1 MVVLAWWHYHGFGA
15 SSRLSHFLSIEM
27 EHIYSG
33 LQRIYIFAIFI
44 VDGEKLM
51 GSLDIRERMEVTL
64 TTCVITSIDTSLS
77 DTVSH
82 LIPLAVNNSPLS
94 VAVNNSPL
102 SLLRDISSGWNT
114 LPEVIYQ
121 TSLSLTNNS
130 RGVTIEEA
138 IIKRSVTQRE
148 TRNISVLETRSK
160 QSENTT
166 LIGKLIAL
174 HQLKA
179 RLRAST
185 SAKMGDSPER
195 VEEVCKGL
203 NVCTD
208 GDWIRVACR
217 IGGESG
223 SWMGGS
229 CVIEAGEKKLV
240 DRILETLNRSVSKRC
255 MTIRAVSKGNEV
267 DLHPER
273 NIPQLCGKNDIK
285 AIRYGKQHKRSIKM
299 LGLTFNNP
307 SPISFATKTD
317 HEKNR
322 LMDGKRWVFRGRR
335 HGWVHASQMIGTNNI
350 LIGKTTKISYI
361 QEATCSSL
369 ESPNFKGK
377 HDKDKVYLK
386 GKDKI
391 VPPFRFGVED
401 VATKMWFH
409 KLAYP
414 GQCLT
419 NSHLDII
426 FYYLRKKGKYAKEP
440 KVKFTTTDCLFFK
453 TIHALYEKFIAQKKD
468 LSLITAQHAIADYIR
483 GRKMLCGYPWHLCDH
498 VLFIIH
504 METESH
510 WILGRLNIEE
520 RRMYMYNSLSTAR
533 KDSAAIKAC
542 QPFAVLLPHFF
553 ALFDEFKKENKP
565 VCLDPFE
572 VVKVDGLPQQTSN
585 DCGCFVASFAEYF
598 IDMKPIPPIFDVEK
612 HRDRLAVLFYKYA
625 RMKEVDFIDSEDEAP
640 PKGPKKNL
648 S

>member
-1 MVVLAWWHYHGFGA
+1 MA
-15 SSRLSHFLSIEM
+15 SSKANSKRKSK
-27 EHIYSG
+27 
-33 LQRIYIFAIFI
+33 QRTVEA
-44 VDGEKLM
+44 DESRTRGQSKQT
-51 GSLDIRERMEVTL
+51 EV
-64 TTCVITSIDTSLS
+64 
-77 DTVSH
+77 
-82 LIPLAVNNSPLS
+82 
-94 VAVNNSPL
+94 
-102 SLLRDISSGWNT
+102 
-114 LPEVIYQ
+114 LPEV
-121 TSLSLTNNS
+121 S
-130 RGVTIEEA
+130 RSRRGNQ
-138 IIKRSVTQRE
+138 QR
-148 TRNISVLETRSK
+148 K
-160 QSENTT
+160 
-166 LIGKLIAL
+166 IAL
-174 HQLKA
+174 NSASMAEVAFSILPCSICKKHHQ
-179 RLRAST
+179 R
-185 SAKMGDSPER
+185 
-195 VEEVCKGL
+195 
-203 NVCTD
+203 
-208 GDWIRVACR
+208 W
-217 IGGESG
+217 
-223 SWMGGS
+223 
-229 CVIEAGEKKLV
+229 
-240 DRILETLNRSVSKRC
+240 LEFTN
-255 MTIRAVSKGNEV
+255 
-267 DLHPER
+267 HP
-273 NIPQLCGKNDIK
+273 
-285 AIRYGKQHKRSIKM
+285 
-299 LGLTFNNP
+299 F
-307 SPISFATKTD
+307 
-317 HEKNR
+317 
-322 LMDGKRWVFRGRR
+322 LM
-335 HGWVHASQMIGTNNI
+335 
-350 LIGKTTKISYI
+350 
-361 QEATCSSL
+361 
-369 ESPNFKGK
+369 

-453 TIHALYEKFIAQKKD
+453 TIHALYEKFIAQKKN
-468 LSLITAQHAIADYIR
+468 LSLITAQHAIADYVR
-483 GRKMLCGYPWHLCDH
+483 GRKMLCGSPWHLCDH

-520 RRMYMYNSLSTAR
+520 RCMYMYNSLSTAM

-625 RMKEVDFIDSEDEAP
+625 RMKELDFIDSEDEAP

>member
-1 MVVLAWWHYHGFGA
+1 MGA
-15 SSRLSHFLSIEM
+15 
-27 EHIYSG
+27 
-33 LQRIYIFAIFI
+33 
-44 VDGEKLM
+44 
-51 GSLDIRERMEVTL
+51 T
-64 TTCVITSIDTSLS
+64 
-77 DTVSH
+77 
-82 LIPLAVNNSPLS
+82 
-94 VAVNNSPL
+94 
-102 SLLRDISSGWNT
+102 
-114 LPEVIYQ
+114 
-121 TSLSLTNNS
+121 
-130 RGVTIEEA
+130 
-138 IIKRSVTQRE
+138 
-148 TRNISVLETRSK
+148 
-160 QSENTT
+160 
-166 LIGKLIAL
+166 
-174 HQLKA
+174 
-179 RLRAST
+179 
-185 SAKMGDSPER
+185 
-195 VEEVCKGL
+195 GL
-203 NVCTD
+203 NVD
-208 GDWIRVACR
+208 
-217 IGGESG
+217 SN
-223 SWMGGS
+223 
-229 CVIEAGEKKLV
+229 IELEDDPIPVEETPLV
-240 DRILETLNRSVSKRC
+240 DKRKSKKPIALTSPF
-255 MTIRAVSKGNEV
+255 MEYDSSISSSKDGSGYGVVKYVAGLCPLDDKIGEDVEHKDENDF
-267 DLHPER
+267 DLW
-273 NIPQLCGKNDIK
+273 
-285 AIRYGKQHKRSIKM
+285 
-299 LGLTFNNP
+299 LG
-307 SPISFATKTD
+307 
-317 HEKNR
+317 E
-322 LMDGKRWVFRGRR
+322 GRR
-335 HGWVHASQMIGTNNI
+335 S
-350 LIGKTTKISYI
+350 KKD
-361 QEATCSSL
+361 
-369 ESPNFKGK
+369 P

-401 VATKMWFH
+401 VATNMWFH

-453 TIHALYEKFIAQKKD
+453 TIHALYEKFIAQKKN

-483 GRKMLCGYPWHLCDH
+483 GRKMLCGSPWHLCDH

-520 RRMYMYNSLSTAR
+520 RRMYMYNSLSTAM

>member
-1 MVVLAWWHYHGFGA
+1 
-15 SSRLSHFLSIEM
+15 
-27 EHIYSG
+27 
-33 LQRIYIFAIFI
+33 
-44 VDGEKLM
+44 M
-51 GSLDIRERMEVTL
+51 GSIRLDSRI
-64 TTCVITSIDTSLS
+64 S
-77 DTVSH
+77 
-82 LIPLAVNNSPLS
+82 
-94 VAVNNSPL
+94 
-102 SLLRDISSGWNT
+102 RDIAMSGVRAT
-114 LPEVIYQ
+114 TYAE
-121 TSLSLTNNS
+121 
-130 RGVTIEEA
+130 
-138 IIKRSVTQRE
+138 
-148 TRNISVLETRSK
+148 VLEKALEAELCESRIQK
-160 QSENTT
+160 DNTARWEARKASNGGGDNKRK
-166 LIGKLIAL
+166 LPSNQHNEADKRNKIG
-174 HQLKA
+174 
-179 RLRAST
+179 S
-185 SAKMGDSPER
+185 
-195 VEEVCKGL
+195 
-203 NVCTD
+203 
-208 GDWIRVACR
+208 
-217 IGGESG
+217 
-223 SWMGGS
+223 
-229 CVIEAGEKKLV
+229 
-240 DRILETLNRSVSKRC
+240 
-255 MTIRAVSKGNEV
+255 
-267 DLHPER
+267 
-273 NIPQLCGKNDIK
+273 
-285 AIRYGKQHKRSIKM
+285 
-299 LGLTFNNP
+299 NN
-307 SPISFATKTD
+307 
-317 HEKNR
+317 
-322 LMDGKRWVFRGRR
+322 
-335 HGWVHASQMIGTNNI
+335 
-350 LIGKTTKISYI
+350 Y
-361 QEATCSSL
+361 
-369 ESPNFKGK
+369 KGK
-377 HDKDKVYLK
+377 KPYVDHDKDKVYLK

-453 TIHALYEKFIAQKKD
+453 TIHALYEKFVAQKKD

-483 GRKMLCGYPWHLCDH
+483 GGKMLCGSPWHLCDH

-520 RRMYMYNSLSTAR
+520 RRMYMYNSLSIAM

-625 RMKEVDFIDSEDEAP
+625 HMKEVDFIDSEDEAP
-640 PKGPKKNL
+640 PKDYVHNHRQFN

>member
-1 MVVLAWWHYHGFGA
+1 MGA
-15 SSRLSHFLSIEM
+15 
-27 EHIYSG
+27 
-33 LQRIYIFAIFI
+33 
-44 VDGEKLM
+44 
-51 GSLDIRERMEVTL
+51 T
-64 TTCVITSIDTSLS
+64 
-77 DTVSH
+77 
-82 LIPLAVNNSPLS
+82 
-94 VAVNNSPL
+94 
-102 SLLRDISSGWNT
+102 
-114 LPEVIYQ
+114 
-121 TSLSLTNNS
+121 
-130 RGVTIEEA
+130 
-138 IIKRSVTQRE
+138 
-148 TRNISVLETRSK
+148 
-160 QSENTT
+160 
-166 LIGKLIAL
+166 
-174 HQLKA
+174 
-179 RLRAST
+179 
-185 SAKMGDSPER
+185 
-195 VEEVCKGL
+195 GL
-203 NVCTD
+203 NVD
-208 GDWIRVACR
+208 
-217 IGGESG
+217 SN
-223 SWMGGS
+223 
-229 CVIEAGEKKLV
+229 IELEDDPIPVEETPLV
-240 DRILETLNRSVSKRC
+240 DKRKSKKPIALTSPF
-255 MTIRAVSKGNEV
+255 MEYDSSISSSKDGSGYGVVKYVAGLCPLDDKIGEDV
-267 DLHPER
+267 EHKDEIDFDLW
-273 NIPQLCGKNDIK
+273 
-285 AIRYGKQHKRSIKM
+285 
-299 LGLTFNNP
+299 LG
-307 SPISFATKTD
+307 
-317 HEKNR
+317 E
-322 LMDGKRWVFRGRR
+322 GRR
-335 HGWVHASQMIGTNNI
+335 S
-350 LIGKTTKISYI
+350 KKD
-361 QEATCSSL
+361 
-369 ESPNFKGK
+369 P
-377 HDKDKVYLK
+377 HDKEKVYLK

-453 TIHALYEKFIAQKKD
+453 TIHALYEKFIAQKKN

-483 GRKMLCGYPWHLCDH
+483 GRKMLCGSPWHLCDH
-498 VLFIIH
+498 VFFIIH

-520 RRMYMYNSLSTAR
+520 RRVYMYNSLSTAM

-625 RMKEVDFIDSEDEAP
+625 RMKEVEFIDSEDEAP